1 MIQKELCSGLCYS
14 SFSKLSQPAPP
25 PISLFCLVSLNS
37 LQRWEVCLEGSVPA
51 SSSHVT
57 STFAE
62 KFKCTDEPRAVQEVS
77 NPSAKPCVPT
87 AHFSRYSAGMGTSAN
102 YSTSSLLQK
111 QQGLGWKPARA
122 AWAARQLQKLRLR
135 GSRRGRSAGG
145 GERMPVRG
153 GAAALQPGNASV
165 RKKLVRLSGLLS
177 SLFSLFFFPVHF
189 LFPLSLLCI
198 FYLQLP
204 YILLYKFFLPTSF
217 LLSFLL
223 PFCLPSDAPQL
234 EYSAQCYIVIQK

>member
-1 MIQKELCSGLCYS
+1 MIQKELCSGLSY
-14 SFSKLSQPAPP
+14 LPSQNYLNP

-62 KFKCTDEPRAVQEVS
+62 KFKCTDEPPAVQEVS

-122 AWAARQLQKLRLR
+122 AWAARQLQKLLLR

-153 GAAALQPGNASV
+153 GGGRTPAWKCICPQEARPSLWSPFLSLRSSFFFLFIFSSPCLFFASFIYSF
-165 RKKLVRLSGLLS
+165 LIS
-177 SLFSLFFFPVHF
+177 STSSFSLHP
-189 LFPLSLLCI
+189 
-198 FYLQLP
+198 
-204 YILLYKFFLPTSF
+204 SF
-217 LLSFLL
+217 LLFFYLFVCLL
-223 PFCLPSDAPQL
+223 AFWCSTTRIFCTI
-234 EYSAQCYIVIQK
+234 CYIVIQK